1 MSAIPEGTPD
11 GQWDDDVWGEEWSP
25 WDEMALLERHERGGR
40 NWVSWVARLVIVAL
54 VLPLVLGALVALM
67 IWIF

>member
-1 MSAIPEGTPD
+1 MSAIPEGTPE
-11 GQWDDDVWGEEWSP
+11 GEWDDGAWGAEWSP
-25 WDEMALLERHERGGR
+25 WDEMALLERNERGGR
-40 NWVSWVARLVIVAL
+40 NWIAWVARLVIVAL